1 MLRIS
6 PGTKYEPSK
15 NEPSKIF
22 KGCLPQILLGPFLN
36 TLTHLIVVLGEAKL
50 QKKKM
55 KIWVKKKKLN
65 EKKRDTITEI

>member
-1 MLRIS
+1 MA
-6 PGTKYEPSK
+6 KVFK
-15 NEPSKIF
+15 NGPSKIF

-50 QKKKM
+50 QKKKKM